1 MWLLVAPHHPMSR
14 SRWYLGA
21 VGMAVR
27 QPEGQ
32 NMSTQCIVSTRDLY
46 ALLWKHPRM
55 IHCRCRKEG
64 HLVKE
69 MDNSSVKCGH
79 TGGQL
84 VKGSD
89 YVGSDPMEE
98 KFVAHPWN
106 GLWNGDQIVV
116 IGWEW
121 ALIRCL
127 DRYRKARFKKRD
139 LRWLRDC
146 AREEGAGRAG
156 PTHLIPRRGN
166 FGLSEDG
173 DQDGDDQMVGFTE
186 RKSWQ
191 DPDTLFW
198 LTPTNLNMTILCILL
213 QMNAIFLTLLLK
225 SRIWIISA
233 FLSSLFIRQ

>member
-14 SRWYLGA
+14 SRWYLGV
-21 VGMAVR
+21 VGMAFR

-46 ALLWKHPRM
+46 ALLWKQPRM
-55 IHCRCRKEG
+55 IHCHWQKRGTFGQR
-64 HLVKE
+64 
-69 MDNSSVKCGH
+69 D
-79 TGGQL
+79 GQL
-84 VKGSD
+84 VGQMWSYRRTIGKRIGLRGIRSD
-89 YVGSDPMEE
+89 EGEIRRPPLERPLD
-98 KFVAHPWN
+98 
-106 GLWNGDQIVV
+106 GDQIAV

-173 DQDGDDQMVGFTE
+173 DEDGDD
-186 RKSWQ
+186 
-191 DPDTLFW
+191 
-198 LTPTNLNMTILCILL
+198 
-213 QMNAIFLTLLLK
+213 
-225 SRIWIISA
+225 
-233 FLSSLFIRQ
+233 